1 MISMSNLRN
10 TRSRGRNFMLMKKKH
25 ISGIIILLVIC
36 LMTSGCM
43 FTKVT
48 EGFSV
53 NPEASYGFHIP
64 QGSVIYHWANG
75 ITEVYGPDNK
85 RILITKDSLV
95 TTPVPGPPGGP
106 FESPTTRLYHVPNG
120 TRGDW
125 DESTKTDRNYLDDT
139 LILTIIEKDENYPV
153 ISVWRFYIP
162 LP

>member
-1 MISMSNLRN
+1 
-10 TRSRGRNFMLMKKKH
+10 MKKKH
-25 ISGIIILLVIC
+25 LSGIIILLVIC

-48 EGFSV
+48 EPFSV
-53 NPEASYGFHIP
+53 DPEAQGGFHIP

-95 TTPVPGPPGGP
+95 KYSHPGPPGGP
-106 FESPTTRLYHVPNG
+106 FESPTTRGYYGPSG
-120 TRGDW
+120 TVDVC
-125 DESTKTDRNYLDDT
+125 DESGNINWIWLEDDTLT

-153 ISVWRFYIP
+153 ISLGIFYIP

>member
-1 MISMSNLRN
+1 
-10 TRSRGRNFMLMKKKH
+10 MLMKKKH
-25 ISGIIILLVIC
+25 LSKIVIIVLLVMC

-48 EGFSV
+48 EPFCV
-53 NPEASYGFHIP
+53 DPEEQHGFHIP

-106 FESPTTRLYHVPNG
+106 FESPTTRGYQVPNG
-120 TRGDW
+120 TWGGP
-125 DESTKTDRNYLDDT
+125 DESGKIDREYLDDT
-139 LILTIIEKDENYPV
+139 LILTIVEKDENYSL
-153 ISVWRFYIP
+153 ISLGIFYTP

>member
-1 MISMSNLRN
+1 
-10 TRSRGRNFMLMKKKH
+10 MLMKKNHVSK
-25 ISGIIILLVIC
+25 IVIVVLLVMC

-43 FTKVT
+43 FTRVT
-48 EGFSV
+48 EGFCV
-53 NPEASYGFHIP
+53 DPEASYGFHIP

-95 TTPVPGPPGGP
+95 MGTPPGGP
-106 FESPTTRLYHVPNG
+106 APTTRIYQLPND

-139 LILTIIEKDENYPV
+139 LILTIIEKDENYPL
-153 ISVWRFYIP
+153 ISLGIFYIP

>member
-1 MISMSNLRN
+1 
-10 TRSRGRNFMLMKKKH
+10 MKKKH
-25 ISGIIILLVIC
+25 LSKIVIVVLLVMC

-48 EGFSV
+48 ADFTV
-53 NPEASYGFHIP
+53 DPEASYGFHIP

-95 TTPVPGPPGGP
+95 MHTPPGGP
-106 FESPTTRLYHVPNG
+106 APTTRIYQLPNG
-120 TRGDW
+120 ASVDT
-125 DESTKTDRNYLDDT
+125 DESGKITRNYLDDT

-153 ISVWRFYIP
+153 ISLGIFYIP
-162 LP
+162 LPWAGHTP